1 MTTVLVCLLLL
12 LGGMITFH
20 HIKLHYEQSAIR
32 PNGKMVSVDS
42 AELHVYAQG
51 EQQEKLLQNASI
63 LYFSNLPRFPLMKD
77 IFFRSGL

>member
-20 HIKLHYEQSAIR
+20 HIKLHYEQSAIH

-51 EQQEKLLQNASI
+51 EQQEKLHL
-63 LYFSNLPRFPLMKD
+63 
-77 IFFRSGL
+77 

>member
-51 EQQEKLLQNASI
+51 EQQEKSC
-63 LYFSNLPRFPLMKD
+63 FRTLPFFISQIFPV
-77 IFFRSGL
+77 FR